1 MEITRISTSGEPE
14 FIEDIFSIPS
24 MKEAKK
30 RHKEAFINAFATFI
44 HFMFKKD
51 LPYWSYPETERI
63 KLIDKE
69 ILQEIKSESFLT
81 DPDCFVLYNR
91 IKNSVMSEPE
101 KLFERTKVALAD
113 LAEKIR
119 NIPLEKKAYY
129 DQEIPGPD
137 GSFTKVRCE
146 VMIDNSAEYLK
157 SLKISE
163 DIFDHQ
169 EKLKKR
175 IEDQAKKD
183 KREKKDISMRLFE
196 EQ

>member
-1 MEITRISTSGEPE
+1 
-14 FIEDIFSIPS
+14 
-24 MKEAKK
+24 MKKFFDTIDLIVGTINQTMAVVGLSLGVIL
-30 RHKEAFINAFATFI
+30 AFINAFATFI

-63 KLIDKE
+63 KHIDE
-69 ILQEIKSESFLT
+69 EVLQEIKSGSFLS
-81 DPDCFVLYNR
+81 DPDCYVLYNR
-91 IKNSVMSEPE
+91 IKNSIMSEPE
-101 KLFERTKVALAD
+101 KLYERTKVALAD

-119 NIPLEKKAYY
+119 NIPLEKKGYY
-129 DQEIPGPD
+129 EQEVLGQD
-137 GSFTKVRCE
+137 NSVTKVKCE

-175 IEDQAKKD
+175 IEDQIKQDKRNKKD
-183 KREKKDISMRLFE
+183 VSMRLFE
-196 EQ
+196 EI